1 MFSEQRFAADKPLG
15 MVDINLMNLS
25 ADGEETEQFH
35 SLEPFGR
42 LRAGG
47 RLGSIHLRLKIGAV
61 AHNRDASS
69 KIIRDL
75 RRGAEDR
82 GDEDPEHLET
92 PPNFLRIKLHQVR
105 YDTYDRCDQELSC
118 AMYLGSSCVG

>member
-25 ADGEETEQFH
+25 ADGEESEQFY

-47 RLGSIHLRLKIGAV
+47 RLGSILLRLKIGAV
-61 AHNRDASS
+61 MDKRDASS

-82 GDEDPEHLET
+82 GDEEPGYVER
-92 PPNFLRIKLHQVR
+92 PPNFLRVKLHQVGVTKQR
-105 YDTYDRCDQELSC
+105 RCC
-118 AMYLGSSCVG
+118 CW

>member
-25 ADGEETEQFH
+25 ADGEESQQFY

-61 AHNRDASS
+61 VDNKRDASS

-75 RRGAEDR
+75 RRGAVDR
-82 GDEDPEHLET
+82 GDEEPGYLET
-92 PPNFLRIKLHQVR
+92 PPNFLRIKLHQV
-105 YDTYDRCDQELSC
+105 CMSV
-118 AMYLGSSCVG
+118 CVCVCVPART